1 MSLAEDLHV
10 PQWTLGDRLAKTL
23 RDAKGGKI
31 SVQAMAD
38 YLGVDRNTIS
48 NYVHGRTVPPRSTLI
63 VWALRTGWPLWW
75 IEDPDSPPAPD
86 DDPGI
91 RLGSS
96 SACTRYGQV
105 IDIGART
112 RGLDQAA

>member
-1 MSLAEDLHV
+1 MSLAYDPELV

-23 RDAKGGKI
+23 REAKGGEI

-38 YLGVDRNTIS
+38 ELGRARNTVT
-48 NYVHGRTVPPRSTLI
+48 NYIHGHTTPPRSVLI
-63 VWALRTGWPLWW
+63 VWAMRTGWPLWW

-96 SACTRYGQV
+96 SACTRFAQV
-105 IDIGART
+105 IPLT
-112 RGLDQAA
+112 RPATAKAA